1 MDDNNRYITGVANK
15 GDVWYFPLGWQHS
28 FQGIDPEI
36 GCTTLIWF
44 DDVDGAGSI
53 NLSDMMHAYPYDVVK
68 ASLNNIPEELTLAF
82 PDYTN
87 TAAKGEIQDSRL
99 PPSDFPLD
107 LWPVF
112 PVDKGTITSI
122 NGGTEYAV
130 RQEQL
135 LATLTM
141 SGGRVELEVGVM
153 RELHWHTN
161 ADELHYVLSGKVR
174 NIVHDNKGEAQEYI
188 IEAGDIGYVPKQFV
202 HFIQAVDGPAVVIVG
217 FNHPSWG
224 TQGLSAM
231 MAVTPTYVT
240 SAVLNTTLDVAEE
253 YFPKESTPFLRTK
266 Q

>member
-1 MDDNNRYITGVANK
+1 M
-15 GDVWYFPLGWQHS
+15 
-28 FQGIDPEI
+28 
-36 GCTTLIWF
+36 
-44 DDVDGAGSI
+44 DGAGSI

-141 SGGRVELEVGVM
+141 SGGRVELEDGVM
-153 RELHWHTN
+153 RELHWHSN
-161 ADELHYVLSGKVR
+161 ADELHYVLSGKSETLSMTTRVR
-174 NIVHDNKGEAQEYI
+174 HKSISSKQEILAMSPSSLSTSFRLLMVRPLLSLDSTILAGERRAFQ
-188 IEAGDIGYVPKQFV
+188 Q
-202 HFIQAVDGPAVVIVG
+202 
-217 FNHPSWG
+217 
-224 TQGLSAM
+224 
-231 MAVTPTYVT
+231 
-240 SAVLNTTLDVAEE
+240 
-253 YFPKESTPFLRTK
+253 
-266 Q
+266 